1 MFVWNFNYS
10 IEALRQAQRDIS
22 NTKLFGARCARAF
35 FRVLIHFYAVFNL
48 YFRCHKSEFSVGFR
62 C

>member
-10 IEALRQAQRDIS
+10 IEALRQAQRNIS

-35 FRVLIHFYAVFNL
+35 SRFNSL
-48 YFRCHKSEFSVGFR
+48 LRRFQPLLQVS
-62 C
+62 